1 MNISFK
7 HWKGKWCLFARRWVL
22 NIYDILSY
30 SLNSKAV
37 WFVVFFFFFVVQYVK
52 KNINTKFQ
60 YLNEIHLE
68 SYTAKNFKQ
77 VGHQQNRLF
86 LRIFWPVET
95 IKLNFGKSNLI
106 WGPYRLVKCCAGDVP
121 LNTYQYPYRSISLR
135 CNSKSI
141 GLLVF

>member
-37 WFVVFFFFFVVQYVK
+37 WFVGFFFFFVVQYVK

-86 LRIFWPVET
+86 LRIF
-95 IKLNFGKSNLI
+95 
-106 WGPYRLVKCCAGDVP
+106 
-121 LNTYQYPYRSISLR
+121 
-135 CNSKSI
+135 
-141 GLLVF
+141 